1 TPHLVWQANNG
12 FVTFSYHLF
21 ERSASQYKFSFTL
34 EYILGQMLFYGP
46 VTAMF
51 MYIALIKKREYD
63 RFERAL
69 IWNIL
74 GISGFFLFCT
84 LKGRVEINWTLP
96 VIVPMLIIF
105 MRYSDI
111 RPVFRR
117 RFYYGAAPVIVV
129 VLLFRIQMIYP
140 LFDIKIS
147 KESERIRAG
156 GRFQVSWIASSNQQI
171 SKSRYNFLLFGQI
184 CSQYKS

>member
-1 TPHLVWQANNG
+1 
-12 FVTFSYHLF
+12 
-21 ERSASQYKFSFTL
+21 
-34 EYILGQMLFYGP
+34 MLFYGP

-117 RFYYGAAPVIVV
+117 RFYYGAAPVFN
-129 VLLFRIQMIYP
+129 LWHCDDSLRFRKVAYINNYLSEGENIQNPFYR
-140 LFDIKIS
+140 DY
-147 KESERIRAG
+147 
-156 GRFQVSWIASSNQQI
+156 QVSIIDSLPVMNDIVLTVNPLKA
-171 SKSRYNFLLFGQI
+171 KVRT
-184 CSQYKS
+184 